1 MEPLLN
7 SLFLYL
13 SKNRMLN
20 AAAKKWGLR
29 FGAAQI
35 VAGTTIAHA
44 AAKVKELNAKGL
56 VCTLDPLGEFAVH
69 RHEANEA
76 AETCIKTLEAIAE
89 SRLDSNLSL
98 KLTSLGLDID
108 RELCKEHLR
117 QILKTAKQRG
127 NFVRIDMEDSP
138 HCQPSLD
145 LLKELRQEYDN
156 VGAVIQAYLFRSMRD
171 VKQLKGVPLRLVK
184 GAYKESPEIAFQKK
198 EEINKNY
205 LNLIKEHLSNG
216 SHTAI
221 ATHDHRIIAA
231 VKDYVNRHHIPRSQ
245 FEFQM
250 LYGFRTELQQAIA
263 KEGYTMRI
271 YVPFGRDWYG
281 YFMRRLAER
290 PQNVAFAFKGLF
302 YK

>member
-1 MEPLLN
+1 MEPLWN

-13 SKNRMLN
+13 SRNRMLN

-44 AAKVKELNAKGL
+44 VAKVKELNAKGL
-56 VCTLDPLGEFAVH
+56 VCTLDPLGEFVMH
-69 RHEANEA
+69 PQEATDRFN
-76 AETCIKTLEAIAE
+76 TCINTIKAIAE
-89 SRLDSNLSL
+89 SGVNSNLSL

-108 RELCKEHLR
+108 RELCRAHL
-117 QILKTAKQRG
+117 QKIVETAKQHG
-127 NFVRIDMEDSP
+127 IFVRVDMEDSP
-138 HCQPSLD
+138 HCQPTLD
-145 LLKELRQEYDN
+145 LLRELRREYDN
-156 VGAVIQAYLFRSMRD
+156 VGTVIQAYLFRSMQD
-171 VKQLKGVPLRLVK
+171 VKELKGVPLRLVK
-184 GAYKESPEIAFQKK
+184 GAYKESPEIAYQQKMQ
-198 EEINKNY
+198 IDKNY
-205 LNLIKEHLSNG
+205 LNLIRQHMSSG

-231 VKDYVNRHHIPRSQ
+231 VKDLVKQHQIPRSQ

-263 KEGYTMRI
+263 GEGYTMRI
-271 YVPFGRDWYG
+271 YVPFGRDWFG

-290 PQNVAFAFKGLF
+290 PQNAAFAFRGLF
-302 YK
+302 LK